1 MIATN
6 APTAKAEQSIEER
19 FDHLSQNRQ
28 LLIDLQA
35 KNIPHRGRAAR
46 DLACRHD
53 QRPDAAVGE
62 HESGGVGANDHW
74 ADIVAAISL
83 ALPALQLVLKML
95 RK

>member
-35 KNIPHRGRAAR
+35 KNIPP
-46 DLACRHD
+46 
-53 QRPDAAVGE
+53 QRSSGE
-62 HESGGVGANDHW
+62 RSRL
-74 ADIVAAISL
+74 ST
-83 ALPALQLVLKML
+83 
-95 RK
+95 